1 MRGSF
6 LGPSIRMAM
15 LAGVILTVSACGS
28 QGDTSN
34 GSSGGNTGTKDNSG
48 ADSAANSV
56 DYGDNDMD
64 SNIAQIDAANST
76 TVSGGT
82 KNNGSM

>member
-1 MRGSF
+1 MRASF
-6 LGPSIRMAM
+6 FGQSIRMAM
-15 LAGVILTVSACGS
+15 LAGVILTVSACGGH
-28 QGDTSN
+28 GDTSN
-34 GSSGGNTGTKDNSG
+34 GSSSGNTGTKDNSG
-48 ADSAANSV
+48 GDSAANSV

-76 TVSGGT
+76 TFGGGT